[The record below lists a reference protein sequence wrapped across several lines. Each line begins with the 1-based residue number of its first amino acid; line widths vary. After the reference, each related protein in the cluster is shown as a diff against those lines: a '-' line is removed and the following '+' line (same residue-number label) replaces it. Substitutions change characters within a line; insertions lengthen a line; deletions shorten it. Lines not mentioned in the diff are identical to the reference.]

1 MTAPEEAAAGDAIPL
16 ERCATRLVDPE
27 RVDAVRKRMAGEGV
41 SDQLAAVFRML
52 AEPARVRIVSALLEA
67 GELCVCDLAAVVG
80 LSETA
85 TSQHLRMLRGADA
98 VRNRRAGRVVY
109 YSLADAHVR
118 MLLDLALTHVQ
129 EPAQGGT
136 PLAKGEMT

>member
-1 MTAPEEAAAGDAIPL
+1 MGAPRKSTGAEAIPL
-16 ERCATRLVDPE
+16 DGCETRLVDPE
-27 RVDAVRKRMAGEGV
+27 RVAAVSGRMPAEGV
-41 SDQLAAVFRML
+41 PEQLSAVFRML

-129 EPAQGGT
+129 ETKPQR
-136 PLAKGEMT
+136 

>member
-1 MTAPEEAAAGDAIPL
+1 MTAPKDAAVEEVIPL
-16 ERCATRLVDPE
+16 ERCETRLVDPE
-27 RVDAVRKRMAGEGV
+27 RVDAVRKRMAGEDV

-85 TSQHLRMLRGADA
+85 TSQHLRMLRSADA

-129 EPAQGGT
+129 EPAQGGA
-136 PLAKGEMT
+136 PIPKEK

>member
-1 MTAPEEAAAGDAIPL
+1 MGDAAAGKSSAGAHAIPL
-16 ERCATRLVDPE
+16 DRCETRLVDPD
-27 RVDAVRKRMAGEGV
+27 RVEAVSGRMPADDV
-41 SDQLAAVFRML
+41 SEQLAAVFRML

-80 LSETA
+80 LSESA

-129 EPAQGGT
+129 ET
-136 PLAKGEMT
+136 